1 MKFAIVSFEVNKYR
15 IMLDYYGDGFEEE
28 VLGYISLRLKKWMGK
43 NEVYARYAESQ
54 YGMILCYDDEKQLV
68 VRVKSILDD
77 ISAFIKNMK
86 VNFKAGVYLIEDKSI
101 SVNTLNLIAIGAKDS
116 RADYIGTKVIMYSSK
131 IREQQRKES
140 MIEESMEKALA
151 NNEFKVYLQPKYSPV
166 TEELM
171 GAEALVRWISDEKGF
186 ISPGEFIPIFEKNG
200 FITRLDDY
208 MIDAV
213 ASLQAEWK
221 KEGRKFVPVS
231 VNVSRLHFADENL
244 ADHIKD
250 IVDKYD
256 VEHNYIEIELTESAF
271 FDDKEVLLNTIS
283 KLHKYGFT
291 VSMDD
296 FGSGYS
302 SLNSLKNLPLDVI
315 KLDGEFFNE
324 LEDKERGETV
334 VKNTIVLAK
343 DLNMKIVAEGI
354 ETKEQVE
361 FLEKQGCDLIQG
373 FYYARPMPVDQF
385 GKLILS

>member
-1 MKFAIVSFEVNKYR
+1 
-15 IMLDYYGDGFEEE
+15 
-28 VLGYISLRLKKWMGK
+28 
-43 NEVYARYAESQ
+43 
-54 YGMILCYDDEKQLV
+54 MILCYDDEKQLV

>member
-151 NNEFKVYLQPKYSPV
+151 NNEFKVYLQPNYSPV

>member
-208 MIDAV
+208 MIDVV